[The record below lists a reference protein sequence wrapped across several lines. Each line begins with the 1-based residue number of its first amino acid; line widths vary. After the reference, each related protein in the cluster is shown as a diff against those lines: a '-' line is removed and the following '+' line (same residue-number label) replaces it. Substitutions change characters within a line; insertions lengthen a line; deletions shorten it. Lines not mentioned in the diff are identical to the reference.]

1 MLQRGFGR
9 DEFERKWS
17 RPRRG
22 GGPPPCREPRCADSR
37 RWSTVASAFLFLLL
51 IGSEPQLLVR
61 PKSIQKWLRRWADI
75 AWVPSSLPRVHW
87 LHSWVGPYRFIPGT
101 ASFPPEEFTSR
112 PCPHVLGPT
121 AWSNINTRGSFRQE
135 TVLTPNFDYFDSCK
149 SLAWKLWH
157 WLLDFSK
164 L

>member
-22 GGPPPCREPRCADSR
+22 RGPPPCREPRCADSR

-61 PKSIQKWLRRWADI
+61 PKSIHKWLRRWADI

-87 LHSWVGPYRFIPGT
+87 LHSWAVQIHSRNCVIPARRIYQQAVPSRFRPYSLEQYQHKGLILGKKLCWPQILITLT
-101 ASFPPEEFTSR
+101 AVE
-112 PCPHVLGPT
+112 VWLG
-121 AWSNINTRGSFRQE
+121 
-135 TVLTPNFDYFDSCK
+135 SCGI
-149 SLAWKLWH
+149 
-157 WLLDFSK
+157 DF
-164 L
+164 